1 MRTVSCF
8 ICGSG
13 RKKTVYEQ
21 RFKDR
26 YLELINP
33 VYQSDPRLLVVCQEC
48 GFVYH
53 DPQLDHPD
61 IAVLYSRYRDDA
73 FRNESPN
80 EYFDRITSLPK
91 SESENYA
98 KIEWLCTA
106 LPDFMKRDGRL
117 LDIGCGGGTFIR
129 TFLDNNPDWT
139 ACGVES
145 TPLFAELAG
154 RRLNLPVMKCSY
166 QSGLFP
172 KQRFELISINQV
184 LEHVL
189 DPVAFLQDVRNDLA
203 DEGYV
208 YLEVPDILD
217 LPHLP
222 PEHDRFTMPHLW
234 VFSES
239 SLTNVCRR
247 AGYEVRVVEH
257 QVTVRHKRNLIVLLT
272 KQKSVSV
279 QNVLLRD
286 DPEWVLSLR
295 RQYRDAIEDSKLKA
309 GALDSD

>member
-8 ICGSG
+8 ICGSDQ
-13 RKKTVYEQ
+13 KKTVYEQ

-33 VYQSDPRLLVVCQEC
+33 VYQSEPRSLVVCQGC

-53 DPQLDHPD
+53 DPQLDQSD
-61 IAVLYSRYRDDA
+61 ITVLYSRYRDDS

-91 SESENYA
+91 GESENYA
-98 KIEWLCTA
+98 KSEWLCGA
-106 LPDFMKRDGRL
+106 IPDFMKKGGRL
-117 LDIGCGGGTFIR
+117 LDIGCGGGTFLR
-129 TFLDNNPDWT
+129 TFLENNPAWT

-145 TPLFAELAG
+145 TPLFAELAR

-189 DPVAFLQDVRNDLA
+189 DPVAFLQDMRNDLA
-203 DEGYV
+203 GEGYV

-217 LPHLP
+217 LSHLP
-222 PEHDRFTMPHLW
+222 PEHDRFSMPHLW

-247 AGYEVRVVEH
+247 AGYEIRVLEH
-257 QVTVRHKRNLIVLLT
+257 QVTVRHKRNLVVLLT
-272 KQKSVSV
+272 KQTSDPDPDVW
-279 QNVLLRD
+279 LRD
-286 DPEWVLSLR
+286 DPQGVLLLR
-295 RQYRDAIEDSKLKA
+295 RQYYEAAQGSEDKVRLTP
-309 GALDSD
+309 